1 MKIVQIENGFV
12 HWDASRDVPDLD
24 WAASHYAPN
33 ILFVEA
39 PDYVFEGWTYDETAE
54 GDDRFVRPIAPDGW
68 VYDDKTGSFK
78 PEGFEEEPSIDPV
91 AEMALNILDNI

>member
-1 MKIVQIENGFV
+1 MKIVQIDNGFV

-39 PDYVFEGWTYDETAE
+39 PDYVFEGWTYNATAE

-78 PEGFEEEPSIDPV
+78 PEGFEEEPPIDPV